1 VRRVVEVGL
10 DRRRR
15 AAEALSGGGGPGGGG
30 GGSTPGW
37 VRFNMLRNAENPDE
51 VICFGFFDGSV
62 EELRANAGEN
72 NYAGQLEAIAPYV
85 DSVGTDGLYEIVE
98 EYTN

>member
-1 VRRVVEVGL
+1 MLCALTVRKLKAGTFEEFRVAFTSFDDAGN
-10 DRRRR
+10 
-15 AAEALSGGGGPGGGG
+15 PP
-30 GGSTPGW
+30 PGW

-98 EYTN
+98 EYTS